1 MSICVSIH
9 IRNSGQF
16 VGELVLLPCGLW
28 CLNVHQTWIL
38 MLDDKCFTQ
47 CFSLFNNLHLFV
59 CLGARGQLVGVRFLL
74 CSSQVL
80 NSFHKAW
87 LQESWSTELSHW
99 FMEILFKASLAPWL
113 CICACICGSQRT
125 TLSVVLQVP
134 STIFI
139 KQIFTGL
146 ELDK

>member
-1 MSICVSIH
+1 MCEYTYKEL
-9 IRNSGQF
+9 RGQF
-16 VGELVLLPCGLW
+16 VGELVLLSCGLW
-28 CLNVHQTWIL
+28 CLCIRLGSSCL
-38 MLDDKCFTQ
+38 MTSALPSAFQ
-47 CFSLFNNLHLFV
+47 LFNNLHLFV
-59 CLGARGQLVGVRFLL
+59 CLGARGQLVVRFLL

-80 NSFHKAW
+80 NSFHQAW

-134 STIFI
+134 STVFI
-139 KQIFTGL
+139 KQNFTGL